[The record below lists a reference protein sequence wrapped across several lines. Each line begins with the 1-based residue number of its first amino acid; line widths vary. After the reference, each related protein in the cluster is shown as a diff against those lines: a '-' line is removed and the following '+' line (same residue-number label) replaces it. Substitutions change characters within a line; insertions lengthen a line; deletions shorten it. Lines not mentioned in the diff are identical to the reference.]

1 MLRTVKSSRGS
12 DEIFSLRLQMKL
24 NPPPH
29 PREAGFHREAI
40 SPTEGG
46 FLPPQA
52 DFVEKSTCSRKCFFL
67 VGAGGFVTTHQADSG
82 LACEGN
88 EVCEKDK
95 V

>member
-40 SPTEGG
+40 SSTEGG

-52 DFVEKSTCSRKCFFL
+52 DLTEKSHSLARMAFFL
-67 VGAGGFVTTHQADSG
+67 AHPFKIDPQSKFFKIDPCFSAGG
-82 LACEGN
+82 
-88 EVCEKDK
+88 
-95 V
+95 